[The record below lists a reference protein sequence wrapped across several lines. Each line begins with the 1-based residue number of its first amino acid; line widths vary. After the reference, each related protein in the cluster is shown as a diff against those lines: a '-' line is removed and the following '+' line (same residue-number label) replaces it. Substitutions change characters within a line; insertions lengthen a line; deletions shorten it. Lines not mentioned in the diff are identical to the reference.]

1 MKTKLFYYTYDIGDL
16 VYLNLPDSEV
26 GRVIDVN
33 FSLDLDEVMYFVM
46 FGIGQTEWYKEHQLS
61 ESKIIM

>member
-46 FGIGQTEWYKEHQLS
+46 FGIG
-61 ESKIIM
+61 